1 MTKLSKEPSTELSQE
16 LCEPCSKGAPRAAAN
31 EQAQWLKDLDEW
43 EIVDK
48 KGVLQLLKVYDF
60 DNFVAAMEF
69 GNKIGDLAEAN
80 GHHPALLV
88 EWGRVTVRW
97 WTHKIKGLHKNDFV
111 MAAKTD
117 SLSG

>member
-1 MTKLSKEPSTELSQE
+1 MTELLTE
-16 LCEPCSKGAPRAAAN
+16 LLTETCEPCSKGAPLATAD
-31 EQAQWLKDLDEW
+31 EQAKWLKDLDEW
-43 EIVDK
+43 QIVDK
-48 KGVLQLLKVYDF
+48 KGVLQLLKTYDF

-69 GNKIGDLAEAN
+69 ANRIGDLAESN

-117 SLSG
+117 NLAG